1 MVLMRQRG
9 RKSEAA
15 TNTPSFSVDHGPSAL
30 HPPAHLTVKEAQ
42 LFRDVV
48 ANVPSSQFSPSDVYL
63 LTTFSQIT
71 ALLQDAVSAVRKD
84 TQPQNLKA
92 LNDLAKTQ
100 SMLATKLRLTAQS
113 RTNAISTARAHANH
127 RPSVYDLMRPE
138 DWQS

>member
-15 TNTPSFSVDHGPSAL
+15 SNTPFSVDHGPSAL
-30 HPPAHLTVKEAQ
+30 HPPANLTAKEAQ

-48 ANVPSSQFSPSDVYL
+48 VSVPSTQFSPSDVYL
-63 LTTFSQIT
+63 LTTFSQVT
-71 ALLQDAVSAVRKD
+71 VLLEDAVRAVHKD

-100 SMLATKLRLTAQS
+100 AMLATKLRLSTQS

-127 RPSVYDLMRPE
+127 RPSFYDTMRPE